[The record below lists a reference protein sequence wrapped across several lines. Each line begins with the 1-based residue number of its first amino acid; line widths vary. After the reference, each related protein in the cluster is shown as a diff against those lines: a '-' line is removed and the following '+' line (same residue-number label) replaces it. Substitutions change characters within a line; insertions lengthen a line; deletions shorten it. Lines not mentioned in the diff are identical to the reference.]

1 MSVQST
7 CLYDGSV
14 CQRPAFGDLSNG
26 IKVNKNGDNKID
38 PSHPCAEE
46 DNQKTAV
53 LAAHA
58 RVIASAILHI
68 EYDLGD
74 PSISAL
80 ECVRLAATV
89 DDFTVT
95 DNGVGDITI
104 EWPADFLPT
113 SIIPPYAAIVW
124 QVPGGISAEFVT
136 AQSVRVRTVNMSN
149 VAADLPFVLVI
160 P

>member
-7 CLYDGSV
+7 CLYDGDV

-26 IKVNKNGDNKID
+26 VKVNKNGDNKIS
-38 PSHPCAEE
+38 PTAPCAEE

-58 RVIASAILHI
+58 RVIASALLHI
-68 EYDLGD
+68 EYNTGT
-74 PSISAL
+74 PSISTL
-80 ECVRLAATV
+80 ECVRLAAETT
-89 DDFTVT
+89 DFTIT

-113 SIIPPYAAIVW
+113 SIIPPYAVIVW
-124 QVPGGISAEFVT
+124 EVPGGISTEFVT
-136 AQSVRVRTVNMSN
+136 ERSVRVRTVNMSN